1 MTNHCLLTSSFYI
14 YSFFSVASS
23 SQISNFSVNY
33 PVNWLLNI
41 LCIHIMSNKIAFIF
55 FCTFFQFSFVF
66 GYNYWNN
73 FLSKK
78 QFASYWLLNYCMTSL
93 LFLACN
99 VFWVLIKCLGI
110 SGFGGA
116 AAGQAG
122 SRENSQRVGPTE
134 WSDKMTIF
142 SQ

>member
-14 YSFFSVASS
+14 YSFFFSCVFFSDIKLFCQLS
-23 SQISNFSVNY
+23 SQSIIEYSLYSYHV
-33 PVNWLLNI
+33 
-41 LCIHIMSNKIAFIF
+41 NKIVFIF
-55 FCTFFQFSFVF
+55 SCTFFNFSFVF